1 MRFSYAC
8 FLKSLLLVIVVFSLT
23 LVPEACLAKKKNKD
37 VEAKATVV
45 TKAST
50 DEQAAAREHYSN
62 GKTAYDSSDFSTAL
76 EEFQAAYDIKPHPT
90 VLRSIAECMLQTG
103 DIQGAIK
110 NFEKYLDDPEASN
123 KDEVKARLEEAQG
136 MRGTVEITS
145 TPAGAGIL
153 IDGSVSDKV
162 TPVTIELIP
171 GEHEITF
178 NLDEQP
184 PIVKSVEVKKSE
196 VSLLNADFEVDAVN
210 GRQLIDPFASE
221 ENDDEAKIE
230 KESDGPPP
238 AFWAAAAIAGVGLI
252 SGTIF
257 GTMALGAEDDYK
269 KDPTNL
275 DTKDNGERSA
285 LISDISFGVALTSA
299 IVGIVILVVN
309 SSDKDESSA
318 ADSAATKITVAPMAG
333 GNTVGV
339 STMITF

>member
-8 FLKSLLLVIVVFSLT
+8 FLKSLLFVVVAFSFALA
-23 LVPEACLAKKKNKD
+23 PNICLAKKKNKD
-37 VEAKATVV
+37 GEAKATVV

-62 GKTAYDSSDFSTAL
+62 GKTAYDSNDFSTAL
-76 EEFQAAYDIKPHPT
+76 DEFQAAYDIKPHPT

-110 NFEKYLDDPEASN
+110 NFEKYLDDPEASQ
-123 KDEVKARLEEAQG
+123 KEEVKERLEEAHG
-136 MRGTVEITS
+136 MRGTVELTS

-162 TPVTIELIP
+162 TPVTIELLP

-178 NLDEQP
+178 NLNEQP
-184 PIVKSVEVKKSE
+184 PIVKSVEVKEGE
-196 VSLLNADFEVDAVN
+196 VSLLNADFEVDDVN
-210 GRQLIDPFASE
+210 GRQLIDPFAGE
-221 ENDDEAKIE
+221 DDTAEAKIE
-230 KESDGPPP
+230 KESEGPPP

-269 KDPTNL
+269 KDPTNA

-299 IVGIVILVVN
+299 IVGTVILVAG
-309 SSDKDESSA
+309 SSDKDESAS
-318 ADSAATKITVAPMAG
+318 ADSAATKITVAPIAG
-333 GNTVGV
+333 GGTVGV
-339 STMITF
+339 ATTITF